1 MSNLPDI
8 IRDYIEAYNSFDIAG
23 MLACLSNDIE
33 FKNISN
39 GEVNAHINSKAEFET
54 LANMSVSAFESRK
67 QTITRFMTVGE
78 ITMVEVDYEAIVAT
92 DLPNGWKAG
101 QELSFSG
108 ASAFELRGDKIMR
121 IIDQG

>member
-33 FKNISN
+33 FKNISY
-39 GEVNAHINSKAEFET
+39 GEVNAHINSKAEFEM

-121 IIDQG
+121 IIDQS